1 MFSKR
6 KLNIAVVGIALISA
20 QTLSSLVVC
29 PVALAQPD
37 AAAAQLPAPTQA
49 ELDNARHQAD
59 DNPSNAKLRFDYA
72 ELVRRS
78 GDLKGACREYLHATE
93 IDGAYLLAYHQ
104 LALNCTDA
112 ILTTEALKRLQ
123 HLKEQHPDDLM
134 IRVALSE
141 LLENQ
146 GKYYEASRV
155 LVELVFKNVVP
166 VKYSTK
172 LNSRIL
178 FLQAKARA
186 QHIDR
191 GAHEG
196 HHGTGKVEHVD
207 SVPVPLPEESLN
219 SGLRASRLEPSTQGD
234 SFGHSRLNH

>member
-1 MFSKR
+1 MLFSKC
-6 KLNIAVVGIALISA
+6 KLNIAVFGIALILA
-20 QTLSSLVVC
+20 QA
-29 PVALAQPD
+29 PAFAQPD
-37 AAAAQLPAPTQA
+37 AAAAPPLLQPSQA
-49 ELDNARHQAD
+49 ELDNARHQAE
-59 DNPSNAKLRFDYA
+59 DNPSNAKFRYDYA
-72 ELVRRS
+72 ELVRRA
-78 GDLKGACREYLHATE
+78 GDLKTASREYLHATE

-112 ILTTEALKRLQ
+112 ILVTEAVKRLQ
-123 HLKEQHPDDLM
+123 HLKEQHPNDLM

-146 GKYYEASRV
+146 GKYYDASRV

-166 VKYSTK
+166 VKYTTK

-219 SGLRASRLEPSTQGD
+219 SGLKASRLEPSNQGE

>member
-6 KLNIAVVGIALISA
+6 KLSIAVFGIALILA
-20 QTLSSLVVC
+20 QA
-29 PVALAQPD
+29 PAFAQPD
-37 AAAAQLPAPTQA
+37 ASAAPPGPPPSQA
-49 ELDNARHQAD
+49 ELDAARHQAE
-59 DNPSNAKLRFDYA
+59 DNPSNAKFKYDYA
-72 ELVRRS
+72 ELLRRA
-78 GDLKGACREYLHATE
+78 GDVKTASREYLLATE
-93 IDGAYLLAYHQ
+93 IDASYLLAYHQ
-104 LALNCTDA
+104 LAINCTDHA
-112 ILTTEALKRLQ
+112 LVTEAVKRLQ
-123 HLKEQHPDDLM
+123 HLKEQHQDDLM

-146 GKYYEASRV
+146 GKYYDASRV

-166 VKYSTK
+166 VKYTNK

-191 GAHEG
+191 GALEG
-196 HHGTGKVEHVD
+196 HHGTGKVENVE

-219 SGLRASRLEPSTQGD
+219 SGLKASRLEPSTQGE
-234 SFGHSRLNH
+234 SFGHARLNH

>member
-6 KLNIAVVGIALISA
+6 KLSIFVFGIALILA
-20 QTLSSLVVC
+20 QAPAV
-29 PVALAQPD
+29 AQPD
-37 AAAAQLPAPTQA
+37 AAAPPQPAPTQA
-49 ELDNARHQAD
+49 ELDAARHQAE
-59 DNPSNAKLRFDYA
+59 DNPANAKLKYDYA
-72 ELVRRS
+72 ELLRRS
-78 GDLKGACREYLHATE
+78 GDLKAASREYLHATE
-93 IDGAYLLAYHQ
+93 IDANYLLAYHQ

-112 ILTTEALKRLQ
+112 VLVTEAVKRLQ
-123 HLKEQHPDDLM
+123 HLKEQHQDDLM

-146 GKYYEASRV
+146 GKYYDASRI

-166 VKYSTK
+166 AKYTTK

-191 GAHEG
+191 SAHEG

-219 SGLRASRLEPSTQGD
+219 SGLKASRLEPTTGEN
-234 SFGHSRLNH
+234 FGHARLDH

>member
-1 MFSKR
+1 VFSKR
-6 KLNIAVVGIALISA
+6 KLSIAVFGIALILA
-20 QTLSSLVVC
+20 QA
-29 PVALAQPD
+29 PALAQPD
-37 AAAAQLPAPTQA
+37 AAASPPLPPPTQA
-49 ELDNARHQAD
+49 ELDAARHQAE
-59 DNPSNAKLRFDYA
+59 DNPANAKLKYDYG
-72 ELVRRS
+72 ELLRRS
-78 GDLKGACREYLHATE
+78 GDVKTASREYLLATE
-93 IDGAYLLAYHQ
+93 IDASYLLAYHQ

-112 ILTTEALKRLQ
+112 TLVAEAVKRLQ
-123 HLKEQHPDDLM
+123 HLKEQHQDDLM

-146 GKYYEASRV
+146 GKYYDASRI

-166 VKYSTK
+166 VKYTTK

-196 HHGTGKVEHVD
+196 HHGTGKVENVD

-219 SGLRASRLEPSTQGD
+219 SGLKASRLEPSTQGE
-234 SFGHSRLNH
+234 SFGHARLDH